1 VESARADPHIGGRT
15 LNRQKD
21 FIVRRSLRFALPLL
35 AGLGV
40 MAVAAPAAKADYHCG
55 PGWFLYYGRCVPY
68 GYGYGYGGPGISL
81 YWGPTYRHYRHHY
94 DYDDWNRHYG
104 RYHPHGHAHYHY
116 SHAHRGGPHG
126 HAHAHRGGG
135 HGHGHAHR
143 GGGGGHRG

>member
-1 VESARADPHIGGRT
+1 MPIPIAGAERV
-15 LNRQKD
+15 NRQKD
-21 FIVRRSLRFALPLL
+21 LIVRRSLRFALPLL

-40 MAVAAPAAKADYHCG
+40 MAVALPAAKADYYCG

-68 GYGYGYGGPGISL
+68 GYGYGYGGPGILS
-81 YWGPTYRHYRHHY
+81 YWGPTYRHYHHHY
-94 DYDDWNRHYG
+94 DYDDWHRHYG

-126 HAHAHRGGG
+126 HAHVHRGGGHG

-143 GGGGGHRG
+143 GGGRGHRG

>member
-1 VESARADPHIGGRT
+1 
-15 LNRQKD
+15 
-21 FIVRRSLRFALPLL
+21 
-35 AGLGV
+35 

-104 RYHPHGHAHYHY
+104 RYHPTGMPITTIATHIVAARTATRTRIAVAVTAMGMRIA
-116 SHAHRGGPHG
+116 AVAAATEGRGPTRPSPIR
-126 HAHAHRGGG
+126 AA
-135 HGHGHAHR
+135 
-143 GGGGGHRG
+143 